1 VSNNNITKYGMSDVH
16 LFVDVLRMWLIV
28 RIYKKAFGKVY
39 QGKMYIFFLLLL
51 EAKYKFIGIGH

>member
-1 VSNNNITKYGMSDVH
+1 MSDVH
-16 LFVDVLRMWLIV
+16 LLIDVLRMWLIV

-39 QGKMYIFFLLLL
+39 KGKMYIFLLLLL